1 MRRSFAA
8 VMLIATLAG
17 AAACAHPHEVPRK
30 GESPQTGTTSANT
43 PTTPDETATVC
54 SEAQSVSTTAVDD
67 LTSQLAA
74 AQADL
79 AANDQAAALAA
90 ALQARTIG
98 TNWKSQLQGF
108 ADRNV
113 KPSVRDALTSGVN
126 TIDSILSTSPQ
137 DLNANTAQQQ
147 VNDFLDKLR
156 SACS

>member
-30 GESPQTGTTSANT
+30 GESPQTGSTSA
-43 PTTPDETATVC
+43 TTPDETATVC
-54 SEAQSVSTTAVDD
+54 AQAQSVSNTAVDD
-67 LTSQLAA
+67 LTTQLAA
-74 AQADL
+74 AQAAL

-90 ALQARTIG
+90 AVQARTIG

-113 KPSVRDALTSGVN
+113 NPSVRAALSSGVS
-126 TIDSILSTSPQ
+126 TIDSILTTPPQ
-137 DLNANTAQQQ
+137 NLNADTARQQ
-147 VNDFLDKLR
+147 VNDFLNKLR
-156 SACS
+156 SACA